1 MSASVINL
9 HDFVGEQ
16 PDARGMRSAD
26 FAALLAVAGEDV
38 EIHINSSGGT
48 VTEGFHMANLLRA
61 HGGKTLAVIEGVCAS
76 AATFLAAAC
85 DRVEAYEA
93 ALIMVHG
100 PWGGVQGNAAKM
112 RESADLLDK
121 LAEGMASLYRRRG
134 IPEDT
139 IAKWLESEQTYFTPD
154 EALAVG
160 LIDAVIKQPSI
171 DVPAARALLHQQ
183 VMAKMKSPPQSG
195 RNPQG
200 RATMTEEEK
209 EKARAEAKAKVKA
222 AKAEYK
228 AAFGDEPSTTDEH
241 KAKMRSDAEDDEEVQ
256 AAKAAL
262 LSSTAKANAIVKEY
276 TELVVEAKAKR
287 EEDEFANWAADR
299 LGADDAKELLRGF
312 KYDAVRAKVFVEAF
326 VPKLNALG
334 RVFAGGNPAVSGG
347 KMPMPAQNTKT
358 TYYGQTKVIQHGVQ
372 FAAMAQELADKGDAK
387 IPMSQRIAEAHRE
400 IARLHPNLIERE

>member
-1 MSASVINL
+1 MSATVINL

-16 PDARGMRSAD
+16 PDAGGMRSAD
-26 FAALLAVAGEDV
+26 FAALLAAAGEDV

-61 HGGKTLAVIEGVCAS
+61 HGGKTLAIIEGVCAS

-100 PWGGVQGNAAKM
+100 PWGGVQGNATKM

-134 IPEDT
+134 IPEDM
-139 IAKWLESEQTYFTPD
+139 IAKWLASEQTYFTPE
-154 EALAVG
+154 EALRVG
-160 LIDAVIKQPSI
+160 LIDAVIRQPSI

-183 VMAKMKSPPQSG
+183 VMAKLKSPPLLG

-200 RATMTEEEK
+200 RAQMTEEEK

-222 AKAEYK
+222 AKAAYK
-228 AAFGDEPSTTDEH
+228 AEFGDEPSTTDEH
-241 KAKMRSDAEDDEEVQ
+241 KAKVRNEADDDAEVQ

-262 LSSTAKANAIVKEY
+262 LTSTAKA
-276 TELVVEAKAKR
+276 EAVAKQYADKLAEIQAQQS
-287 EEDEFANWAADR
+287 EEEFAKFAADR
-299 LGADDAKELLRGF
+299 LASEEAKELLRGY
-312 KYDAVRAKVFVEAF
+312 KHDTVRAKAFVEKL
-326 VPKLNALG
+326 PKLNMLG
-334 RVFAGGNPAVSGG
+334 RVFAGGNPAGG

-358 TYYGQTKVIQHGVQ
+358 TYYGQTKVIQHGTQ
-372 FAAMAQELADKGDAK
+372 FAAMAQEIADKGDPK
-387 IPMSQRIAEAHRE
+387 LPMSQRIMDAHRE
-400 IARLHPNLIERE
+400 VARLHPNLIERD

>member
-139 IAKWLESEQTYFTPD
+139 IAKWLESEQTYFTPE

-241 KAKMRSDAEDDEEVQ
+241 KAKVRAEADDDEEVQ

-262 LSSTAKANAIVKEY
+262 LSSTAKAEAVVKEY
-276 TELVVEAKAKR
+276 TDMIADAKAKR
-287 EEDEFANWAADR
+287 DEDEFAKFAADR
-299 LGADDAKELLRGF
+299 LGSDEAKELLRGY
-312 KYDAVRAKVFVEAF
+312 KHDTARAKAFVEKL
-326 VPKLNALG
+326 PKLNALG
-334 RVFAGGNPAVSGG
+334 RVFAGGNPASLGG
-347 KMPMPAQNTKT
+347 KTPMPAQNVKT
-358 TYYGQTKVIQHGVQ
+358 SYYGQTKVIQHGVQ

-387 IPMSQRIAEAHRE
+387 IPMSQRIADAHRE
-400 IARLHPNLIERE
+400 IARLHPNLVERE

>member
-100 PWGGVQGNAAKM
+100 PWGGVQGNATKM

-241 KAKMRSDAEDDEEVQ
+241 KAKVRAEADEDAEVQ

-262 LSSTAKANAIVKEY
+262 LTSTAKA
-276 TELVVEAKAKR
+276 EAVAKQYADKLAEIQAQQS
-287 EEDEFANWAADR
+287 EEEFAKFAADR
-299 LGADDAKELLRGF
+299 LGADEAKELLRGY
-312 KYDAVRAKVFVEAF
+312 KHDAVRAKAFVEKL
-326 VPKLNALG
+326 PKLNVLG
-334 RVFAGGNPAVSGG
+334 RVFAGGNPAASGG
-347 KMPMPAQNTKT
+347 KTPMPVQNTKT
-358 TYYGQTKVIQHGVQ
+358 SYYGQTKVIQHGVQ

-387 IPMSQRIAEAHRE
+387 IPMSQRIADAHRE
-400 IARLHPNLIERE
+400 IARLHPNLVERE

>member
-139 IAKWLESEQTYFTPD
+139 IAKWLESEQTYFTPE
-154 EALAVG
+154 EALRVG
-160 LIDAVIKQPSI
+160 LIDAVIRQPSI

-183 VMAKMKSPPQSG
+183 VMAKLKSPPQSG

-222 AKAEYK
+222 AKAAYK
-228 AAFGDEPSTTDEH
+228 AEFGDEPSTTDEH
-241 KAKMRSDAEDDEEVQ
+241 KAKVRAEADEDAEVQ

-262 LSSTAKANAIVKEY
+262 LTSTAKA
-276 TELVVEAKAKR
+276 EAVAKQYADKLAEIQAQQS
-287 EEDEFANWAADR
+287 EEEFAKFAADR
-299 LGADDAKELLRGF
+299 LGADEAKELLRGY
-312 KYDAVRAKVFVEAF
+312 KHDAVRAKAFVEKL
-326 VPKLNALG
+326 PKLNVLG
-334 RVFAGGNPAVSGG
+334 RVFAGGNPAASGG
-347 KMPMPAQNTKT
+347 KTPMPVQNTKT
-358 TYYGQTKVIQHGVQ
+358 SYYGQTKVIQHGVQ

-387 IPMSQRIAEAHRE
+387 IPMSQRIADAHRE
-400 IARLHPNLIERE
+400 IARLHPNLVERE

>member
-100 PWGGVQGNAAKM
+100 PWGGVQGNATKM

-222 AKAEYK
+222 AKAAYK
-228 AAFGDEPSTTDEH
+228 AEFGDEPSTTDEH
-241 KAKMRSDAEDDEEVQ
+241 KAKVRAEADEDAEVQ

-262 LSSTAKANAIVKEY
+262 LTSTAKA
-276 TELVVEAKAKR
+276 EAVAKQYADKLAEIQAQQS
-287 EEDEFANWAADR
+287 EEEFAKFAADR
-299 LGADDAKELLRGF
+299 LGADEAKELLRGY
-312 KYDAVRAKVFVEAF
+312 KHDAVRAKAFVEKL
-326 VPKLNALG
+326 PKLNVLG
-334 RVFAGGNPAVSGG
+334 RVFAGGNPAASGG
-347 KMPMPAQNTKT
+347 KTPMPVQNTKT
-358 TYYGQTKVIQHGVQ
+358 SYYGQTKVIQHGVQ

-387 IPMSQRIAEAHRE
+387 IPMSQRIADAHRE
-400 IARLHPNLIERE
+400 IARLHPNLVERE

>member
-139 IAKWLESEQTYFTPD
+139 IAKWLESEQTYFTPE
-154 EALAVG
+154 EALRVG
-160 LIDAVIKQPSI
+160 LIDAVIRQPSI

-183 VMAKMKSPPQSG
+183 VMAKLKSPPLLG

-200 RATMTEEEK
+200 RAQMTEEEK

-222 AKAEYK
+222 AKAAYK
-228 AAFGDEPSTTDEH
+228 AEFGDEPSTTDEH
-241 KAKMRSDAEDDEEVQ
+241 KAKVRAEADEDAEVQ

-262 LSSTAKANAIVKEY
+262 LTSTAKA
-276 TELVVEAKAKR
+276 EAVAKQYADKLAEIQAQQS
-287 EEDEFANWAADR
+287 EEEFAKFAADR
-299 LGADDAKELLRGF
+299 LGADEAKELLRGY
-312 KYDAVRAKVFVEAF
+312 KHDAVRAKAFVEKL
-326 VPKLNALG
+326 PKLNVLG
-334 RVFAGGNPAVSGG
+334 RVFAGGNPAASGG
-347 KMPMPAQNTKT
+347 KTPMPVQNTKT
-358 TYYGQTKVIQHGVQ
+358 SYYGQTKVIQHGVQ

-387 IPMSQRIAEAHRE
+387 IPMSQRIADAHRE
-400 IARLHPNLIERE
+400 IARLHPNLVERE

>member
-100 PWGGVQGNAAKM
+100 PWGGVQGNATKM

-183 VMAKMKSPPQSG
+183 VMAKLKSPPLLG

-200 RATMTEEEK
+200 RAQMTEEEK

-222 AKAEYK
+222 AKAAYK
-228 AAFGDEPSTTDEH
+228 AEFGDEPSTTDEH
-241 KAKMRSDAEDDEEVQ
+241 KAKVRAEADEDAEVQ

-262 LSSTAKANAIVKEY
+262 LTSTAKA
-276 TELVVEAKAKR
+276 EAVAKQYADKLAEIQAQQS
-287 EEDEFANWAADR
+287 EEEFAKFAADR
-299 LGADDAKELLRGF
+299 LGADEAKELLRGY
-312 KYDAVRAKVFVEAF
+312 KHDAVRAKAFVEKL
-326 VPKLNALG
+326 PKLNVLG
-334 RVFAGGNPAVSGG
+334 RVFAGGNPAASGG
-347 KMPMPAQNTKT
+347 KTPMPVQNTKT
-358 TYYGQTKVIQHGVQ
+358 SYYGQTKVIQHGVQ

-387 IPMSQRIAEAHRE
+387 IPMSQRIADAHRE
-400 IARLHPNLIERE
+400 IARLHPNLVERE

>member
-1 MSASVINL
+1 MSATVINL

-16 PDARGMRSAD
+16 PDAGGMRSAD
-26 FAALLAVAGEDV
+26 FAALLAAAGEDV

-61 HGGKTLAVIEGVCAS
+61 HGGKTLAIIEGVCAS

-100 PWGGVQGNAAKM
+100 PWGGVQGNATKM

-134 IPEDT
+134 IPEDM
-139 IAKWLESEQTYFTPD
+139 IAKWLASEQTYFTPE
-154 EALAVG
+154 EALRVG
-160 LIDAVIKQPSI
+160 LIDAVIRQPSI

-183 VMAKMKSPPQSG
+183 VMAKLKSPPLLG

-200 RATMTEEEK
+200 RAQMTEEEK

-222 AKAEYK
+222 AKAAYK
-228 AAFGDEPSTTDEH
+228 AEFGDEPSTTDEH
-241 KAKMRSDAEDDEEVQ
+241 KAKVRAEADEDAEVQ

-262 LSSTAKANAIVKEY
+262 LTSTAKA
-276 TELVVEAKAKR
+276 EAVAKQYADKLAEIQAQQS
-287 EEDEFANWAADR
+287 EEEFAKFAADR
-299 LGADDAKELLRGF
+299 LGADEAKELLRGY
-312 KYDAVRAKVFVEAF
+312 KHDAVRAKAFVEKL
-326 VPKLNALG
+326 PKLNVLG
-334 RVFAGGNPAVSGG
+334 RVFAGGNPAASGG
-347 KMPMPAQNTKT
+347 KTPMPVQNTKT
-358 TYYGQTKVIQHGVQ
+358 SYYGQTKVIQHGVQ

-387 IPMSQRIAEAHRE
+387 IPMSQRIADAHRE
-400 IARLHPNLIERE
+400 IARLHPNLVERE